1 MDDTLDDTLFPDIR
15 LPPARRWERA
25 LSSRASAGW
34 RRAACDRKC
43 IREMTKNWSTI
54 LRLALPS
61 IFSFAVVTATGTIN
75 LILVG
80 RMGAVVIAAVGVSN
94 IIMYNAWALFSGIG
108 HTVNYL
114 VAQNYG
120 EGNMKKGVERT
131 YLALYLCLVVGIVLA
146 VAGTLAPG
154 LILRWMGA
162 SPALAEA
169 GRTYL
174 EIRFY
179 AMALAVTN
187 FVLHGFMR
195 GVGDT
200 RTPMALSI
208 AGNAAMI
215 ALTYTLTYGR
225 FGFPELGLPGA
236 AWGIFAGEALVLA
249 GSAYVY
255 AVRLH
260 PRFATR
266 ALVGINRA
274 EARLVLAESGK
285 LGVQEFAMAMAMF
298 VFTAFVARLGDTALA
313 ANEVALNVMSFGFM
327 PAFGF
332 AATATILVGQEIGRG
347 RPDLARRYG
356 TDTAVLGSLLILALG
371 LLEFGLAEPIARIYS
386 QDAAVFELAANL
398 IRISAFLQLFDGLFN
413 FFAGGL
419 RGLGDTTFLV
429 AASFALS
436 WLLFIPLAY
445 LLTFRFGLGSAG
457 AWVALYTFLTAYGCA
472 ACIRFYRRD
481 WTAVRVR
488 EAH

>member
-1 MDDTLDDTLFPDIR
+1 
-15 LPPARRWERA
+15 
-25 LSSRASAGW
+25 
-34 RRAACDRKC
+34 
-43 IREMTKNWSTI
+43 MTKNWSTI
-54 LRLALPS
+54 LKLALPS
-61 IFSFAVVTATGTIN
+61 IFSFAVVTVTGTIN

-80 RMGAVVIAAVGVSN
+80 RMGAVIIAAVGVSN

-131 YLALYLCLVVGIVLA
+131 YLALYLCLAVGVVLIA
-146 VAGTLAPG
+146 AGLFAPE
-154 LILRWMGA
+154 LILRLMGA
-162 SPALAEA
+162 SAALAEA

-179 AMALAVTN
+179 AMAAGVVN

-195 GVGDT
+195 GIGDT

-208 AGNAAMI
+208 AGNAAMMFF
-215 ALTYTLTYGR
+215 TYTLTYGR
-225 FGFPELGLPGA
+225 LGFPELGLPGA
-236 AWGIFAGEALVLA
+236 AWGIFIGEALVLA

-266 ALVGINRA
+266 VRVAINRA
-274 EARLVLAESGK
+274 EARLILAESGK

-298 VFTAFVARLGDTALA
+298 VFTSFVAKLGDTALA

-332 AATATILVGQEIGRG
+332 AATATILVGQEIGRS
-347 RPDLARRYG
+347 RPLHARRFG
-356 TDTAVLGSLLILALG
+356 TDTAVLGTLMILALG
-371 LLEFGLAEPIARIYS
+371 LLEFWLAEPIARIYS
-386 QDAAVFELAANL
+386 HDAGVYKLAADL
-398 IRISAFLQLFDGLFN
+398 IRISAFLQLFDGMLN

-429 AASFALS
+429 VASFALS
-436 WLLFIPLAY
+436 WLLFVPLAY
-445 LLTFRFGLGSAG
+445 LLAFRFDLGSAG
-457 AWVALYTFLTAYGCA
+457 AWIALYTFLTVYGCA

-481 WTAVRVR
+481 WTQVRVR